1 MKIAC
6 GNGEGGRSDD
16 VIAGCHPAVPAT
28 SLNVASNGNAVIIEH
43 GRPMLQSP
51 DGAHRLS
58 RRFGHHNIGVL
69 MSSTINYPTCTVNS
83 LTPRIQ
89 GANISE
95 KKTVTHGWKISYFR
109 KYQNIETIKNIDI
122 FQKMK
127 ISNKLHNNGWNTL
140 MHYFKFYL
148 TAQYVILDAIQCS
161 ILT

>member
-95 KKTVTHGWKISYFR
+95 KKNCHAWLENIIFSKIS
-109 KYQNIETIKNIDI
+109 KYRNNQKYHDI
-122 FQKMK
+122 FF
-127 ISNKLHNNGWNTL
+127 I
-140 MHYFKFYL
+140 F
-148 TAQYVILDAIQCS
+148 S
-161 ILT
+161 IFSRK